1 MAHLNHLSGL
11 KRRFDH
17 IKVMTDAGH
26 EDYEPTMVLYREGA
40 MGRSFMVPLNCM
52 WKYMEPKSN
61 LDARMWD
68 QEKFDELA
76 GGIFFRRQVCFTKEA
91 REQNNIESAAVVYA
105 EKMHENTGVMLCT
118 AFSLFMACHVLNL
131 TADGRTMAQ
140 VLLFIQDGLDDLQKM
155 PPAEPEDKV
164 EEGEVVITI
173 DGQKHHMPLETTLTD
188 LAREGME

>member
-52 WKYMEPKSN
+52 WKYMEPKANKDMVAWDVQEYNDLVQTTAFKRKVSIGADHQQAVE
-61 LDARMWD
+61 DA
-68 QEKFDELA
+68 A
-76 GGIFFRRQVCFTKEA
+76 GCVFAYEANKRTGIL
-91 REQNNIESAAVVYA
+91 
-105 EKMHENTGVMLCT
+105 LCT
-118 AFSLFMACHVLNL
+118 AFSLFKACKVLDI
-131 TADGRTMAQ
+131 TASQ
-140 VLLFIQDGLDDLQKM
+140 QSLVQLLLFIQDGLDDLQKM
-155 PPAEPEDKV
+155 PPAEPEDKI